1 MSVVSEN
8 TCILLEH
15 TYIPTAESL
24 SHNDTYIACAT
35 KPGSMPHA
43 LCVCKV
49 NFGFRSHTH
58 TQLSRYACVCVQNRA
73 TMQQRH
79 LGAQKPGRSS
89 RKTKFSIHHIPH
101 HMPENQK
108 LRERER
114 ERDRE
119 RDRDRETERR
129 RDGETER
136 NERERDERD
145 ERERERARERGRERE
160 SKKEAQRC
168 PYFTVET
175 WTPGGSKFRPLGV
188 EVSTPAGPKVDPK
201 SQEFGKL
208 SFGYRSKIT
217 RSK

>member
-58 TQLSRYACVCVQNRA
+58 TQLSRYACVCVCKIEQPCSKGISGPKNRVDRLGKQNLA
-73 TMQQRH
+73 FTIYH
-79 LGAQKPGRSS
+79 TTC
-89 RKTKFSIHHIPH
+89 RKIKSFA
-101 HMPENQK
+101 
-108 LRERER
+108 RER

-129 RDGETER
+129 RDGEKR
-136 NERERDERD
+136 ERERDERD
-145 ERERERARERGRERE
+145 ERERETETRERGRERE

-175 WTPGGSKFRPLGV
+175 WTPGGSKFRPLPGQ
-188 EVSTPAGPKVDPK
+188 K
-201 SQEFGKL
+201 
-208 SFGYRSKIT
+208 
-217 RSK
+217 